1 MQTFKVLAALL
12 TYPEADHKAAAD
24 EMAATVKAE
33 DLLAGPH
40 LAAVHRFVKEM
51 KDTDLMDLQARYV
64 GLFDRS
70 RALSLHLFEH
80 VHGES
85 RDRGQAMVDLR
96 ALYERH
102 GLSPTRRELP
112 DFLPLFLEFL
122 SLLPVDEA
130 RGHLAEAA
138 HIVTAL
144 WERMARHDSSYA
156 GVLRAVASLAAAE
169 PDRQAVDTVKAATD
183 AAARD
188 EADVDGSWQEAA
200 VTFGPSCAGHS
211 KPSCGS

>member
-1 MQTFKVLAALL
+1 MLTFKVLAMLL
-12 TYPEADHKAAAD
+12 SYPEADLQAAAD
-24 EMAATVKAE
+24 EMTAAIEAE
-33 DLLAGPH
+33 ALLVTPHREAVRRFITEMGEGDLL
-40 LAAVHRFVKEM
+40 
-51 KDTDLMDLQARYV
+51 DLQSRYV
-64 GLFDRS
+64 DLFDRS

-102 GLSPTRRELP
+102 GLAVTPRELP

-122 SLLPVDEA
+122 SLLPIDEA
-130 RGHLAEAA
+130 RGHLAETA

-144 WERMARHDSSYA
+144 WERMASHDSNYA
-156 GVLRAVASLAAAE
+156 GVLRAVASLAGTAPE
-169 PDRQAVDTVKAATD
+169 RQAVEAVKTAAE

-188 EADVDGSWQEAA
+188 EATPDSTWAEAP
-200 VTFGPSCAGHS
+200 VTFGPGCAAGGHS
-211 KPSCGS
+211 GL

>member
-12 TYPEADHKAAAD
+12 TYPEADHKAAVD
-24 EMAATVKAE
+24 EMVAAVKAE
-33 DLLAGPH
+33 NLLAGAH
-40 LAAVHRFVKEM
+40 LAAVQRFVEEM

-96 ALYERH
+96 ALYQRH
-102 GLSPTRRELP
+102 GLDPTHRELP

-122 SLLPVDEA
+122 SLLPLDEA

-188 EADVDGSWQEAA
+188 EADVDRTWKEDT
-200 VTFGPSCAGHS
+200 VTFGPCHTGDA
-211 KPSCGS
+211 KPACGS